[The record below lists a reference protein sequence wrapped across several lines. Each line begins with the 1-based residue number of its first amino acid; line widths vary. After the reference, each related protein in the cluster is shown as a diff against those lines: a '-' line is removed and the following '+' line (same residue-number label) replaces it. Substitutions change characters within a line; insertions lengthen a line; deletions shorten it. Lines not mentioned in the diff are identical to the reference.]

1 MIDLIFHHA
10 SEVVIVRI
18 KGNEVTFGSTIY
30 GARMADITGLRL
42 DFHGTIKEFPD
53 LKEDLEWR
61 EKAIE
66 RFKSHIKILD
76 NEDKIAEYVI
86 YELRNKG
93 YVPKLKQKA
102 EFRPV
107 RIN

>member
-18 KGNEVTFGSTIY
+18 NGHSITFGSTMF
-30 GARMADITGLRL
+30 GAKMADISGLRL
-42 DFHGTIKEFPD
+42 DFNGTIREFPD
-53 LKEDLEWR
+53 LKDDLNWR

-66 RFKSHIKILD
+66 RFRKHIETLKD
-76 NEDKIAEYVI
+76 EDKIADYII

-93 YVPKLKQKA
+93 YQPRLKQKPG
-102 EFRPV
+102 FRPA
-107 RIN
+107 RIG